1 MVFPLIAGYV
11 LGSRQLSRT
20 VGLAASANEFYG
32 QPATKVIDLDERLD
46 RLTMVIEAMWILL
59 REQGLTDEQLAAKV
73 EELAEMNGGVRTTTR
88 CPSCGAAVSR
98 TEDHCQFCGQEMA
111 VTPNPIER
119 L

>member
-1 MVFPLIAGYV
+1 MVYPLIAGYV
-11 LGSRQLSRT
+11 LGARQLSRT

-46 RLTMVIEAMWILL
+46 RLTMVIEAMWTLL

-73 EELAEMNGGVRTTTR
+73 EELDKMDGGARTASR
-88 CPSCGAAVSR
+88 CPSCGAAVTR
-98 TEDHCQFCGQEMA
+98 AEDHCQFCGQEMA